1 MCHSCESDTTD
12 LRKQFVPAED
22 AVQFLWKKKRS
33 SFAIAVKLVSL
44 ISE

>member
-1 MCHSCESDTTD
+1 MCHCCKSDITD
-12 LRKQFVPAED
+12 LRKQFIPAED

-33 SFAIAVKLVSL
+33 CFATAVKSVSL